1 MKNTVYYDAQCPLC
15 SKEIALWRKLSGE
28 RFEFKDVHSQNFPRQ
43 QRTNMLKL
51 LHLRDEKGS
60 WHIGLNAN
68 FKLWR
73 SHPIGWVS
81 YCFSIPGIYWLVNHF
96 YNVWAERRYEKRYG
110 CEQCQL

>member
-28 RFEFKDVHSQNFPRQ
+28 RFEFKDVH
-43 QRTNMLKL
+43 
-51 LHLRDEKGS
+51 LRDEKGA
-60 WHIGLNAN
+60 WHIRLNAN

-81 YCFSIPGIYWLVNHF
+81 YCFSIPGIYWLVSHF